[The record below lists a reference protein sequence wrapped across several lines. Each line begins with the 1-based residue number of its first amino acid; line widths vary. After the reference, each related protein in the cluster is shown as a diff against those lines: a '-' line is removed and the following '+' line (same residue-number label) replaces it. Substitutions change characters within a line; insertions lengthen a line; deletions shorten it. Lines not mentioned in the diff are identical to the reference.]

1 MKQGIHSQP
10 KKKIG
15 IPISK
20 QKSSN
25 YHFITTESSGF
36 PWLDPAYIPYVFI
49 GKVVS
54 DRDFD
59 VKEDNDEEYQEEMI
73 E

>member
-1 MKQGIHSQP
+1 MKKGIHNHP

-25 YHFITTESSGF
+25 YHFITTKSSGF
-36 PWLDPAYIPYVFI
+36 PWLNPAYIPYIFI

-54 DRDFD
+54 DRDFEL
-59 VKEDNDEEYQEEMI
+59 KEDNETEYIKEMI